1 MSLRGL
7 GTDIVAVARIAALV
21 ERHGDRF
28 LERCF
33 RPGELAVVRERMPA
47 AAHAA
52 LAARWAAKEAFI
64 KALAGRGTGVV
75 YRDIEV
81 VRQPDGAPQLRLHG
95 TAAAA
100 LAACGGGGVLVSL
113 SHERDYAVATVVLL

>member
-1 MSLRGL
+1 LSLRGI
-7 GTDIVAVARIAALV
+7 GTDIVAVARIASLV

-28 LERCF
+28 LARCF
-33 RPGELAVVRERMPA
+33 RPGELAVLRERVPA

-52 LAARWAAKEAFI
+52 LAARWAAKEAFV

-81 VRQPDGAPQLRLHG
+81 VRRPDGAPELRLHG
-95 TAAAA
+95 SAAAA
-100 LAACGGGGVLVSL
+100 LAAAGAGGTLVSL
-113 SHERDYAVATVVLL
+113 SHERDYAAATVVLL